1 MEELFGIPMN
11 IIMAV
16 LLVIVIAV
24 LAVIAVMAL
33 RNRVMLKMGLRNIPR
48 RRAQTVLI
56 IIGIMLSSV
65 ITAAAFGT
73 GDTISHSIRKDA
85 VEALGTIDELVFSNR
100 ASSGDSFGTNP
111 YIPYERFLQLRDEL
125 AGVEAVDGVVPMIGE
140 TAPGVNPGTSLGEG
154 RMNVV
159 GVDPEFV
166 EAFGTLTSISGT
178 PVLLTD
184 LAEHEVYISDKAAE
198 ELGATAGAR
207 LELFVAGD
215 TRTFTIRE
223 IVKSGA
229 LAGARWESTVLLP
242 LKTAQD
248 GFNRPGQINSI
259 LVSNRGDEIAGADL
273 SEEVTRRLRVF
284 FSDRPVALE
293 LKTLLGREQVL
304 KALEERQ
311 GSLSGSVKE
320 DISSLREELQRDE
333 VSDQLISL
341 LSDRDVSSEVL
352 DALHEAELREL
363 EGEADTLFEDL
374 AEFRVFDVKRF
385 VLELADDA
393 GSVTTTLFVFM
404 ALFSIVVGI
413 LLIFLM
419 FVMLAAAR
427 RPEMGMARAVGAKR
441 SHLVQMFVF
450 EGTAYALVAAAIGV
464 LVGWGL
470 STVMVAILNW
480 IISGF
485 DIDFTLSPLF
495 KLRSAIVA
503 YCLGMV
509 ITFATVGF
517 SAYRVSRM
525 NIVQAVRGLPE
536 TLTVGGEVVLLAR
549 LLGIVRA
556 LGRPVI
562 FLYRALM
569 AVLSRRL
576 TRTAA
581 NVGLAAFWVI
591 AFPVWIMDV
600 AAAVIRFVWPFFLQG
615 WLTLLLGLL
624 IVHLGVSAERDS
636 IFAMGASLMVIGLG
650 FVLRM
655 ALQLRPLRSDL
666 RDRIAFTFTGV
677 LMLVFWVLPV
687 GTFEGLTGPLK
698 GDIEMMFVSGI
709 FMVTAAVWTVMYN
722 ADLLMKAFTFAT
734 GRIGRMRPVLVTAV
748 AYPMSSKFRT
758 GLTLLMFGLV
768 TFTLV
773 VMSVIVESF
782 GNSITSDVETVTGRW
797 DIRGEVNHNT
807 PIKDIHSAIRET
819 PKLDIEDFEA
829 IGGYTQVRIEARQ
842 VGSENR
848 RWERYSVRA
857 ADDNFLDASEFKLK
871 LIADGYG
878 PTEERV
884 WQALKDDATLTVA
897 EGYVVPTQR
906 GDASDFTQFQLQG
919 VYYEDDHMEPV
930 AIEVREPLTGVVIPL
945 TVIGVLDRV
954 HDPFE
959 TGSGMLI
966 SKTAVDTEIPR
977 PVPITTFNFRVA
989 EGVDTREVS
998 KALEASFREFGMET
1012 EVLEDEINRAVDGIR
1027 AFYYLLIG
1035 FMGLGLVVGIVGL
1048 GVISTRAVV
1057 ERRQQIG
1064 VLRAI
1069 GYRRRMVQLSF
1080 LLESS
1085 FVALL
1090 GIVIGVVLGATL
1102 SYNAIQDIRTEEG
1115 LDTLRWSVP
1124 WVQIAIIVVVAYLFS
1139 LLATYLPARQAS
1151 RTYPAEALR
1160 YE

>member
-1 MEELFGIPMN
+1 MEELFGVSMN
-11 IIMAV
+11 RIMAV
-16 LLVIVIAV
+16 LLVTVVAALVVIS
-24 LAVIAVMAL
+24 VMAL
-33 RNRVMLKMGLRNIPR
+33 RNRIMLKLGLRNIPR

-56 IIGIMLSSV
+56 IIGVMLSSV

-73 GDTISHSIRKDA
+73 GDTISHSIRKNA
-85 VEALGTIDELVFSNR
+85 VEALGSIDELVFSNR

-111 YIPYERFLQLRDEL
+111 YLPYERFQQLRNEL
-125 AGVEAVDGVVPMIGE
+125 AGVEAVDGIVPMIGE
-140 TAPGVNPGTSLGEG
+140 TVPGVNPRTSLGEG
-154 RMNVV
+154 QMNVV
-159 GVDPEFV
+159 GVDPDFV
-166 EAFGTLTSISGT
+166 EAFGGLTSISGT
-178 PVLLTD
+178 VVLLTD
-184 LAEHEVYISDKAAE
+184 LVEDEVYISDKAAE
-198 ELGATAGAR
+198 ELGAVVGDR
-207 LELFVAGD
+207 LDMFVSGN
-215 TRTFTIRE
+215 TVSLTVKE

-229 LAGARWESTVLLP
+229 LAGARFESTVLMSLEA
-242 LKTAQD
+242 AQSI
-248 GFNRPGQINSI
+248 FNRAGQINTI
-259 LVSNRGDEIAGADL
+259 LVSNIGDEISGADH
-273 SEEVTRRLRVF
+273 SEEVTRRLRVL
-284 FSDRPVALE
+284 FSDRLVASD
-293 LKTLLGREQVL
+293 LKTLLGQPDVL
-304 KALEERQ
+304 AALEGWQE
-311 GSLSGSVKE
+311 SLSGTRKE
-320 DISSLREELQRDE
+320 DIASLREELQRDE

-352 DALHEAELREL
+352 DALGEAHLLEL

-385 VLELADDA
+385 VLDLADDA
-393 GSVTTTLFVFM
+393 GSVVTTLFITM
-404 ALFSIVVGI
+404 ALFTIIVGV
-413 LLIFLM
+413 LLIFLI

-427 RPEMGMARAVGAKR
+427 RPEMGMARAIGAKR

-450 EGTAYALVAAAIGV
+450 EGMAYALVAAAIGV
-464 LVGWGL
+464 LLGWGL
-470 STVMVAILNW
+470 STVMVVILNW

-485 DIDFTLSPLF
+485 DIDYRLSPLF
-495 KLRSAIVA
+495 KPRSAIVA
-503 YCLGMV
+503 YSIGML

-536 TLTVGGEVVLLAR
+536 TLVVGDEVRVLTRLMGILRAVAR
-549 LLGIVRA
+549 PL
-556 LGRPVI
+556 I
-562 FLYRALM
+562 FLYRALR
-569 AVLSRRL
+569 AVLRLRL
-576 TRTAA
+576 TRTVV
-581 NVGLAAFWVI
+581 NVGLAAVWVL
-591 AFPVWIMDV
+591 AFPVWIVDV
-600 AAAVIRFVWPFFLQG
+600 AAAVIRFLWPLFLQG

-624 IVHLGVSAERDS
+624 IVHWGVSVGRES
-636 IFAMGASLMVIGLG
+636 IFTAGASLMIIGIGLMVRL
-650 FVLRM
+650 VLQRTP
-655 ALQLRPLRSDL
+655 LRPDL
-666 RDRIAFTFTGV
+666 RDRVSFTFAGV
-677 LMLVFWVLPV
+677 LMLVFWVLPPD
-687 GTFEGLTGPLK
+687 TLDALTGELE
-698 GDIEMMFVSGI
+698 GDFEMMFVSGI

-734 GRIGRMRPVLVTAV
+734 GRIGRMRPVLVIAV

-782 GNSITSDVETVTGRW
+782 GNSIASDVETVTGRW

-807 PIKDIHSAIRET
+807 PIEDIHSAIRET

-848 RWERYSVRA
+848 RWEGYSVRA
-857 ADDNFLDASEFKLK
+857 VDDDFLDASEFKLK

-884 WQALKDDATLTVA
+884 WQALKEDATLTVA

-919 VYYEDDHMEPV
+919 VYYEDDHMKPV
-930 AIEVREPLTGVVIPL
+930 SIEVREPLTGVVIPL

-966 SKTAVDTEIPR
+966 SKAAVDTEIPR

-989 EGVDTREVS
+989 DEVNAREVS

-1012 EVLEDEINRAVDGIR
+1012 HVLEDEINRAVDGIR

-1035 FMGLGLVVGIVGL
+1035 FMGLGLVVGIAGL

-1069 GYRRRMVQLSF
+1069 GYRRRMVQLIF

-1090 GIVIGVVLGATL
+1090 GIVIGVVLGAAL
-1102 SYNAIQDIRTEEG
+1102 SYNAIKDIRAEEG
-1115 LDTLRWSVP
+1115 IDALRWSVP
-1124 WVQIAIIVVVAYLFS
+1124 WVQIVIIIVVAYLFS